1 MSSQERDVVH
11 FFKVILEKNLL
22 DDGFLRLPKS
32 FVHNYWKRITSRS
45 VFLSL
50 PNGAELEVHWSRDE
64 RGDVVFGHGWKE
76 FAQYVSLQATQFLL
90 FRYELKKTNNNNNN
104 KFYVIVLGSS
114 GLEIKYPCSNSE
126 KKNENV
132 NVNVVE
138 KGQKGEKKSDGSF
151 EFVNGKRRKSL
162 LSPPQSP
169 PPPPPPLVISDDETN
184 SFKRKSIIKEEP
196 EDYSIDGEINTTK
209 RKRRASRNFDY
220 IAKEKDYEVLD
231 NKTMKKFQEK
241 VKSRFQ
247 TGNPFFVCALGK
259 TYSDRDLLVIPSY
272 FAKPILGNKEGNAK
286 LFLVDDPNK
295 CWDVQMRISACRQ
308 FIITNGWKKFSTF
321 YSLKLGDA
329 CVFELVDPIDILFK
343 VHIRSYGE
351 DPLTPSSPEYSEQEG
366 PSYRPPSSSS
376 SPFPKKHKTSKA
388 NFGSMPKNE

>member
-22 DDGFLRLPKS
+22 GDGFLRLPKS

-50 PNGAELEVHWSRDE
+50 PNGAEFEVHWSRDE
-64 RGDVVFGHGWKE
+64 RGDVLFGHGWKE
-76 FAQYVSLQATQFLL
+76 FAEYVSLQATQFLL
-90 FRYELKKTNNNNNN
+90 FRYE
-104 KFYVIVLGSS
+104 
-114 GLEIKYPCSNSE
+114 
-126 KKNENV
+126 KKNDNV

-138 KGQKGEKKSDGSF
+138 KGQKGEKSDACPF

-162 LSPPQSP
+162 LTPLQS

-184 SFKRKSIIKEEP
+184 SFKRKKIIKEEP
-196 EDYSIDGEINTTK
+196 EDYSIIDGEINNTK
-209 RKRRASRNFDY
+209 RKRRASRSFDY
-220 IAKEKDYEVLD
+220 IAKEKDYDNSEVLD

-272 FAKPILGNKEGNAK
+272 FAKPILGKREGNAK
-286 LFLVDDPNK
+286 LFLVDDPKK

-351 DPLTPSSPEYSEQEG
+351 DPLTPSSSG
-366 PSYRPPSSSS
+366 D
-376 SPFPKKHKTSKA
+376 T
-388 NFGSMPKNE
+388 N